1 MGGMSFTPM
10 FPLGVTNYIPDNEES
25 VQTRHEAILECLKY
39 MCVSPVSRFSIARS
53 VPVKN
58 SGTYRKLTVYDIYDK
73 NTSNDILNRNKKQY
87 GR

>member
-1 MGGMSFTPM
+1 MGLSC
-10 FPLGVTNYIPDNEES
+10 VYILDEADVHTRQES
-25 VQTRHEAILECLKY
+25 IPELLKY
-39 MCVSPVSRFSIARS
+39 MCFSPVSRFSIARS